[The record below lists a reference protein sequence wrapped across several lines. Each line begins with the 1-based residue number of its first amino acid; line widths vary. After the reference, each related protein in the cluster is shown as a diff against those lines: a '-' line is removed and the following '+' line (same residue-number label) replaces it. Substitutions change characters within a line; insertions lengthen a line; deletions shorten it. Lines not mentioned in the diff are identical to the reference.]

1 MIFSSILSHIY
12 LKLHKLMYIN
22 TLHIYIIHV
31 AHIYTIPTYLKG
43 SYATS
48 ADKAHYKNHR
58 LRKFPVPG
66 MRPLL

>member
-43 SYATS
+43 SYATCAVNTS
-48 ADKAHYKNHR
+48 LKNH
-58 LRKFPVPG
+58 
-66 MRPLL
+66 